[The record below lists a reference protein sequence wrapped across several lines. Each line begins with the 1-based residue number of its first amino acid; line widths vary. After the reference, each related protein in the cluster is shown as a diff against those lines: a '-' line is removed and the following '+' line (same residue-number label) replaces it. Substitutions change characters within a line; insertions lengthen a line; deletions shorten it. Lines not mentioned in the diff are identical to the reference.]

1 MGQRDPLN
9 PIWKVPSYMTNDMV
23 RESWTVGDY
32 TITSIVEEQTDIV
45 PVEFVYRDKSR
56 ADVRQHTWLV
66 PDFADEK
73 GRLRMRVQAF
83 AIQGRGRTLLVDPC
97 VGNQKRRRNPF
108 WNMRSFPFLERMADA
123 GLACDAIDTV
133 VHTHLHEDH
142 LGWDTQWIDG
152 APRPTFSRAR
162 HLYTALELEKIK
174 TEATPE
180 QDAYSDSIAPIFAAG
195 LADIVDDNAQ
205 LAPGIRLES
214 TPGHG
219 PGHVCVWIES
229 GGDVALISG
238 DIVHNPVQCA
248 ELSWATLFDADVDGA
263 RATRIR
269 MLEAACKRGALL
281 LGTHFANKP
290 AGKVVV
296 DGDAY
301 RFVPL

>member
-1 MGQRDPLN
+1 M
-9 PIWKVPSYMTNDMV
+9 SSDMA
-23 RESWTVGDY
+23 RERWTVGDY
-32 TITSIVEEQTDIV
+32 TITSIVEEQSDSV

-56 ADVRQHTWLV
+56 ADLRQHTWLV
-66 PDFADEK
+66 PDFADER

-108 WNMRSFPFLERMADA
+108 WNLRSYPFLERLAEA
-123 GLACDAIDTV
+123 GLSCDAIDTV

-142 LGWDTQWIDG
+142 LGWGTQVIDG
-152 APRPTFSRAR
+152 APQPTFRRAR
-162 HLYTALELEKIK
+162 YLYTARELEKIK
-174 TEATPE
+174 DEASPE
-180 QDAYSDSIAPIFAAG
+180 QDTYGDSIAPVFAAG
-195 LADIVDDNAQ
+195 LADIVDDDAE
-205 LAPGIRLES
+205 LALGIRLES

-229 GGDVALISG
+229 RGESALITG

-248 ELSWATLFDADVDGA
+248 ELDWASMFDADADRA
-263 RATRIR
+263 RATRAR
-269 MLEAACKRGALL
+269 TLEAACKRGALV

-296 DGDAY
+296 DGAAY